1 MSDNEAYFY
10 QDFKQEFG
18 TYDLSDEEIHSSYK
32 TEKPH
37 YGLTET
43 QYFGFSV
50 PEHDIHA
57 FLYLWY
63 HPNLNVL
70 AAGPMIMQGVK
81 PVGQAS
87 EIFDY
92 RNYLPDEQLNPSL
105 SNFTLDSSY
114 SVQMLEPGRVFRLTY
129 KDEERDSGYDVTAT
143 AVSDILMWPSS
154 RHFEQ
159 VMRMEGEVRLRGKSY
174 AVGGYNVR
182 DRSWGE
188 LRLENPVAGSPI
200 VWTTGVFGDDFAF
213 NITGFDDPDL
223 NPVWAGKLPT
233 VGGKPHKFGWMIID
247 GKPVVVENARSVTTY
262 DPVTLMP
269 QSIEIEV
276 QVNGR
281 TYDIRGMIKAGAPAS
296 PWMNNR
302 APICLARWEC
312 EGRVG
317 WGDLQQVQGNDFLN
331 VIGNF

>member
-1 MSDNEAYFY
+1 MSDTEAYFY

-18 TYDLSDEEIHSSYK
+18 QYDLSDEEIHHSYK
-32 TEKPH
+32 AEKPH

-70 AAGPMIMQGVK
+70 AAGPMVMQGVK
-81 PVGQAS
+81 PIGQAS

-92 RNYLPDEQLNPSL
+92 RNYLPYNQLDPGL
-105 SNFTLDSSY
+105 THFTLDSSY
-114 SVQMLEPGRVFRLTY
+114 SVEMLEPGRVFRLRY
-129 KDEERDSGYDVTAT
+129 RDDDRDSGYDVTAT
-143 AVSDILMWPSS
+143 AISDVLMWPSS

-159 VMRMEGEVRLRGKSY
+159 VMRVEGEVRLRGRNY
-174 AVGGYNVR
+174 AVDGYNVR

-213 NITGFDDPDL
+213 NITGFDDPELD
-223 NPVWAGKLPT
+223 PVWLGKLPSPAPN
-233 VGGKPHKFGWMIID
+233 PHKFGWMIID
-247 GKPVVVENARSVTTY
+247 GEPVVVQTARSLTKY
-262 DPVTLMP
+262 DPLTLMP
-269 QSIEIEV
+269 QSVQIEV
-276 QVNGR
+276 QANGR
-281 TYDIRGMIKAGAPAS
+281 TYDIRGTIKAGAPIS

-302 APICLARWEC
+302 APICLTRWEC
-312 EGRVG
+312 DGRVG
-317 WGDLQQVQGNDFLN
+317 WGDLQQVQGNDFLSTM
-331 VIGNF
+331 GRF